1 VAVSVRILVEAFF
14 PFGQGPHSRRGG
26 GPAWRLA
33 AGGCTVTSRRDL
45 GLGEVLGLRSGF
57 DPPDLDR
64 PAGPGP
70 GPALSTRRVGN
81 PW

>member
-1 VAVSVRILVEAFF
+1 MDRGLTLVVEG
-14 PFGQGPHSRRGG
+14 GQRG
-26 GPAWRLA
+26 AWRPVA
-33 AGGCTVTSRRDL
+33 AVTSRRDL